1 MAVNETLC
9 TGCMHVQV
17 CSFKQTFLEAQK
29 AIDNLV
35 MPTPLT
41 DKHEQR
47 IIDISWLST
56 KLHCAFYNRE
66 YKTQKRWGEYVKE
79 R

>member
-1 MAVNETLC
+1 MVVKETLC

-29 AIDNLV
+29 TIDNLV
-35 MPTPLT
+35 IPNHTH

-47 IIDISWLST
+47 IIDISWVST
-56 KLHCAFYNRE
+56 KLHCAFY
-66 YKTQKRWGEYVKE
+66 KPKLVKE
-79 R
+79 RRN